1 MVGGGGFNG
10 YGFPRAWGG
19 GGNAF
24 WNFRRQK
31 KVKIWKPSVVGYGY
45 FSGIAQSM
53 CQLTQYR
60 SICYLICCKRV

>member
-1 MVGGGGFNG
+1 MVGGGGGVTVMDFRG
-10 YGFPRAWGG
+10 P

-24 WNFRRQK
+24 WNFRRQG
-31 KVKIWKPSVVGYGY
+31 KVKIWKLSVVGYGY
-45 FSGIAQSM
+45 YLELPNLQCM